1 MPMFTSK
8 VREYR
13 QARNLTQEELAE
25 RVCAR
30 RETIVRLESA
40 KYNPSLE
47 LAARIAF
54 ELDTSIDELFEFHFA
69 EQRAAESAALRQFHE
84 NIRAQRT

>member
-1 MPMFTSK
+1 MPAFTSN
-8 VREYR
+8 VRAYR
-13 QARNLTQEELAE
+13 QERGLTQEELADL
-25 RVCAR
+25 VGAR

-54 ELDTSIDELFEFHFA
+54 VLDESLETLFVFDFAPETEAQREFHA
-69 EQRAAESAALRQFHE
+69 SRPRRA
-84 NIRAQRT
+84 

>member
-1 MPMFTSK
+1 MPAFTSN
-8 VREYR
+8 VRAYR
-13 QARNLTQEELAE
+13 QERGLTQEELADL
-25 RVCAR
+25 VGAR

-54 ELDTSIDELFEFHFA
+54 VLGESLETLFAFDFA
-69 EQRAAESAALRQFHE
+69 PETEAQRQFHASRPH
-84 NIRAQRT
+84 RA

>member
-1 MPMFTSK
+1 MPAFTSN
-8 VREYR
+8 VRAYR
-13 QARNLTQEELAE
+13 QERGLTQEELADL
-25 RVCAR
+25 VGAR

-54 ELDTSIDELFEFHFA
+54 VLDESLETLFVFDFA
-69 EQRAAESAALRQFHE
+69 PETEAQRQFYASRPR
-84 NIRAQRT
+84 RA